1 MENTHALLRIYTDE
15 EARKGDHLV
24 YETIVARA
32 RESGLAGATVLR
44 GVIGLGSTSHM
55 HKAAPFQFA
64 RNLPVVVEI
73 VDDIERLRGFSFKLD
88 DLHDIGL
95 ITIEPVEVLRRR

>member
-1 MENTHALLRIYTDE
+1 MDAYALLRIYTDE

-24 YETIVARA
+24 YEIMVDRA
-32 RESGLAGATVLR
+32 REAGLAGATVLR
-44 GVIGLGSTSHM
+44 GVLGMGATAQM
-55 HKAAPFQFA
+55 HRAEPLQFR

-73 VDDIERLRGFSFKLD
+73 MDEEAKLRLFSVKLD

-95 ITIEPVEVLRRR
+95 ITIEQVEVLRRH